1 MGHHLKLHENEKD
14 FSQAIQA
21 TASALG
27 IREVFVQK
35 DYWVCYILKNLSL
48 SEHKSHVVFKGG
60 TSLSKAHKVIH
71 RFSEDVDLAIISN
84 KLTDNQIKPLMKKI
98 ESVIATTPLKELADH
113 VAVSKGS
120 KYRKT
125 VWEYNRILA
134 GDFGDASKDLI
145 LEINSFTKPSPFNL
159 VSIQTYIADFF
170 AQNNLN
176 DDLISNELH
185 PFQVNVLDLKRTITE
200 KVAAIAGASSRQ
212 PDDHSELKNKI
223 RHLYDLAMLLRIP
236 HVVEFINSGEFLE
249 MYETVK
255 IEDKNIPGQRQ
266 NSDQHILEAPIFKS
280 TNAVLTDLTDTYQ
293 NKFMSLVY
301 KTEDAPQI
309 KEIKAALELVKK
321 RF

>member
-1 MGHHLKLHENEKD
+1 MKLHENEKD

-48 SEHKSHVVFKGG
+48 SEHKSQVVFKGG

-84 KLTDNQIKPLMKKI
+84 GLTDNQIKPLMKKI
-98 ESVIATTPLKELADH
+98 ETVVAITPLKQLTGHA
-113 VAVSKGS
+113 AVSKGS
-120 KYRKT
+120 KHRKT
-125 VWEYNRILA
+125 VWEYNQVLG
-134 GDFGDASKDLI
+134 GDFGDATKDLI

-170 AQNNLN
+170 QQNSLN
-176 DDLISNELH
+176 DDLVSNELH

-200 KVAAIAGASSRQ
+200 KIAAIAGASSRQ

-223 RHLYDLAMLLRIP
+223 RHLYDLAMLLRIQE
-236 HVVEFINSGEFLE
+236 VVAFINSAEFLV

-255 IEDKNIPGQRQ
+255 IEDRNIPGQRP
-266 NSDQHILEAPIFKS
+266 NNDQHILETPIFKS
-280 TNAVLTDLTDTYQ
+280 TGVVLSELTDTYQ

-301 KTEDAPQI
+301 KTESAPQI

-321 RF
+321 RFE

>member
-1 MGHHLKLHENEKD
+1 MKLHENESD

-48 SEHKSHVVFKGG
+48 SEHRSQVVFKGG

-84 KLTDNQIKPLMKKI
+84 GLTDSQIKPLMKRI
-98 ESVIATTPLKELADH
+98 ESAIATTPLKELTDH

-125 VWEYNRILA
+125 VWEYNKLIG

-145 LEINSFTKPSPFNL
+145 LEINSFTKPSPFNS

-170 AQNNLN
+170 EQTNLKA
-176 DDLISNELH
+176 DLISNELEA
-185 PFQVNVLDLKRTITE
+185 FQVNVLDLKRTITE
-200 KVAAIAGASSRQ
+200 KIAAIAGASSRQ
-212 PDDHSELKNKI
+212 PDDHSELKKKI
-223 RHLYDLAMLLRIP
+223 RHLYDLAMLLRIS
-236 HVVEFINSGEFLE
+236 HVAEFINSPEFLE
-249 MYETVK
+249 MYEIIKV
-255 IEDKNIPGQRQ
+255 EDKNIPGQRQ
-266 NSDQHILEAPIFKS
+266 NSDQHILETPIFKS
-280 TNAVLTDLTDTYQ
+280 SSSVLSDLTDTYQ
-293 NKFMSLVY
+293 NNFMSLVY
-301 KTEDAPQI
+301 KADGAPQI

-321 RF
+321 RFEK